1 MDPNEHAFSFVSLR
15 ASAVLR
21 WEYRPG
27 STVYLVWNQN
37 QSVEEEDSRFRV
49 GRSWTSLRD
58 TRADT
63 VVMLKASYWWSP

>member
-1 MDPNEHAFSFVSLR
+1 MDPAEHAFSFVSLR

-37 QSVEEEDSRFRV
+37 QDTEEENSLFRP
-49 GRSWTSLRD
+49 GRSFRALRAA
-58 TRADT
+58 RPDT
-63 VVMLKASYWWSP
+63 VVMVKASYWWSP